1 MTIPSFQSLLSLAM
15 PQSLTIFI
23 LILVQMIFRQPSIL
37 IIAHRGASHD
47 APENTLAA
55 VRLAWEKGAD
65 AVEVDVH
72 LSRDNRIMVIHD
84 ADTKRTTGDRMVVR
98 ESLSEAL
105 RTLDASF
112 GLAAYRG
119 ERIPYL
125 EEVIEAV
132 PDDKLLFIEVKTDTV
147 ILPCLF
153 KLLDGHPK
161 QSRLVV
167 ISFDFDVCTGMKR
180 EIPDIPVFWLHYT
193 LSGSYQSRWIEEAG
207 AGGLDGLNFRYKGIS
222 QAYVEAVHRAGLKM
236 FAWTVDQP
244 DEAARLIRSGIDG
257 ITTNRPGWLREQLG
271 QQGL

>member
-1 MTIPSFQSLLSLAM
+1 M
-15 PQSLTIFI
+15 PQSLAIFT
-23 LILVQMIFRQPSIL
+23 LILVHMLFREPSAM

-55 VRLAWEKGAD
+55 VNLAWEKGAD

-84 ADTKRTTGDRMVVR
+84 ADTKRTTGVRMVVR
-98 ESLSEAL
+98 ESLSETL

-112 GLAAYRG
+112 GMADYRG

-125 EEVIEAV
+125 EEVIETV
-132 PDDKLLFIEVKTDTV
+132 PEDKWLFIEVKTDTV
-147 ILPCLF
+147 ILPYLS
-153 KLLDGHPK
+153 KLLEGHPK

-167 ISFDFDVCTGMKR
+167 ISFDFDVCTRMKR
-180 EIPDIPVFWLHYT
+180 QIPDIPVYWLHNT
-193 LSGSYQSRWIEEAG
+193 LSGSYRSKWIEEAG

-222 QAYVEAVHRAGLKM
+222 RDYMEAVHRAGLKM
-236 FAWTVDQP
+236 FAWTVDEP
-244 DEAARLIRSGIDG
+244 DEAARLTRSGIDG
-257 ITTNRPGWLREQLG
+257 ITTNRPGWLREQLR